1 MSLYSTM
8 ASQNPTTVEAFHDV
22 LQEMRK
28 LLENAK
34 KKSFN
39 FDKMKTLSLRYSCFS
54 LIHTYTN
61 QQKADVI

>member
-1 MSLYSTM
+1 M

-34 KKSFN
+34 KEFQ
-39 FDKMKTLSLRYSCFS
+39 L
-54 LIHTYTN
+54 
-61 QQKADVI
+61 